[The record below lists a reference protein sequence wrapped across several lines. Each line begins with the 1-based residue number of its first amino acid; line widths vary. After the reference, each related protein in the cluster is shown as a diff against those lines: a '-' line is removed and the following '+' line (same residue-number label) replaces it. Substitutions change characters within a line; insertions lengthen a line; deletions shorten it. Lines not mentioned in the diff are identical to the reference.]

1 MKMSITR
8 IRPLYDQKDRLIGY
22 LDIFT
27 GEKYGFPVITSKKE
41 NPYSRGWIMNSQ
53 EGSRLLAK
61 DKEIKGETHR
71 VLRLIESILD
81 FENWIYISISD
92 IAKELEMNRRSVSR
106 DIKLLEKKEIILKG
120 PKIGKSNTFMLN
132 PYFTWKGKIKNLE
145 KYREG
150 REQEKIKNLRDKSK
164 EEKLKE
170 LSKEYNMPIDKLI
183 ELQAKLNLT

>member
-1 MKMSITR
+1 MPVTK
-8 IRPLYDQKDRLIGY
+8 IRPFYDERGNFRGY
-22 LDIFT
+22 VDKYT
-27 GEKYGFPVITSKKE
+27 GEEYGLPVIVWRKRS
-41 NPYSRGWIMNSQ
+41 PYSTGWIMNSQ

-106 DIKLLEKKEIILKG
+106 AVKLLEKKEIILKG

-145 KYREG
+145 KYREE

-170 LSKEYNMPIDKLI
+170 LSKKYNMTIQELLELREKLI
-183 ELQAKLNLT
+183 